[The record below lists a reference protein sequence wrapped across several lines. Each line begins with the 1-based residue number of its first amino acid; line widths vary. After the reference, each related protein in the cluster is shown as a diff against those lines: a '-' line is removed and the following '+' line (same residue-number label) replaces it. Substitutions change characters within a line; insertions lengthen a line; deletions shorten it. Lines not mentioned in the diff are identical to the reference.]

1 MDMMH
6 PNLINKNNNKLY
18 SDILGHMGSG
28 VAGLS
33 GSPPQQRRE
42 CEMDE
47 TPKHGRRFLLS
58 K

>member
-6 PNLINKNNNKLY
+6 PNLINKSNNKLY

-42 CEMDE
+42 CEMD
-47 TPKHGRRFLLS
+47 
-58 K
+58 